1 MKIANKI
8 TNGIILILIGI
19 LHTQL
24 VVSSDGCGRQFL
36 KFSESWFF
44 KISGGMDELPAEV
57 GITNFETFAVFWFFY
72 FGILL
77 IPLGLL
83 VHSVEK
89 ERRIL
94 PHYFTI
100 SYLIVVIIGSYM
112 VPDSGMT
119 YFMLPHAVYMLI
131 RNYFKSKKALTI
143 N

>member
-1 MKIANKI
+1 MKIVNRI
-8 TNGIILILIGI
+8 TNGIILIIIGI
-19 LHTQL
+19 LHTHL

-36 KFSESWFF
+36 NFSESWFF
-44 KISGGMDELPAEV
+44 KINGGMDELPAEV
-57 GITNFETFAVFWFFY
+57 GRTDFETFAVFWFFY

-112 VPDSGMT
+112 IPKSGMT
-119 YFMLPHAVYMLI
+119 FIMLPHAVYMLI
-131 RNYFKSKKALTI
+131 RNYLKARKALTM